1 MAQQQQQVQTKLF
14 TYSVIERKDEIEEKY
29 ERCYVSLQSITNSL
43 NDREYHDALTNHISK
58 DKSQEEIV
66 SLGLLTAILLEPKN
80 ADKIYRD
87 LTLLSRDGLQSVI
100 AHLQQFTLEK
110 WSRLLDNPRKQ
121 LLWLVRE
128 MVRNNIAG
136 VDNLCWNLMRNAAGG
151 DVSPSNVALIEYF
164 LDLYQDH
171 RKWLE
176 RFPWLIASVVYSFL
190 RFIEDH
196 SNLIPLRNKEV
207 AFTISLL
214 RDRFTDCLVIGR
226 DLVRLLQN
234 VSKIPEFE
242 ALWKDLL
249 YNPHSLS
256 TSLTNG
262 VIQILE
268 TRTSRR
274 FLQSRLTPDMERKLV
289 FFTSSV
295 RFGHHKRYQEWFQN
309 KYLNTPE
316 AQSLRSDLI
325 RFIVG
330 LIHPTNELLCSDI
343 IPRWAVIGW
352 LITSCTSNIAL
363 ANAKMALF
371 YDWVCYD
378 PKHDN
383 IMNIEPAILVMLNS
397 LRIHP
402 TVTASLLDFLCRIIP
417 NFYPAQSERIRN
429 GIFVSLRQILD
440 KRVLPSLV
448 PLFTNPRLD
457 GELRAM
463 IQNNFREFCDPPA
476 VEGAALKED
485 DMKDNICISLKEEMS
500 GSENEDVTFS
510 DEESESSPKK
520 LIMIENNSLPIIKP
534 SAKVK
539 LKDKNSLPL
548 DLDKEA
554 LQTLGKELRLETENL
569 FFEKDNERKCEA
581 MEKIVQLIVQ
591 DDEIYPDILAALG
604 SCLSCLLKNQ
614 IEEKNFP
621 SICNDDA
628 LEDSIGKPLFVMFR
642 SLTQFSEDDSRRL
655 QLLSVLAEMRTHQT
669 RIGYLLLYYLQVIS
683 TININSDRK
692 TNKCIKTNVYKEFC
706 ETQEIELNECLLSD
720 LQLCQDDDFS
730 MFCWLVPAVF
740 NNFSKITIGN
750 EEFLHL
756 VVSTVDGAQIQEIIC
771 LILQGKLTMLRAESI
786 PSLINCS
793 LNWETIEQ
801 YFFWQLISAHDI
813 DIKVIL
819 TNISKLDFNNHSEA
833 LTSILLILKR
843 EKPTLDILKPVLCRE
858 IKPLNDQ
865 FVVSV
870 ISSWYLEHGEVVA
883 NLVSELLIS
892 RCPIVSPTKRKRGQG
907 QGLGSRGGVS
917 PPTAERI
924 LGHMERI
931 RSQGTCPVL
940 FRAEGMQKALQIAQ
954 AACTDTQRMLFSNLF
969 QLLEEDEPHVPST
982 INKNSTS
989 GVGVKGRGRKAA
1001 PTFGNSTKRNAKSAL
1016 KDRLSESSEDTSE
1029 EEEVIKPRQT
1039 KKRRKINTVAS
1050 DSD

>member
-29 ERCYVSLQSITNSL
+29 ERCYVSLQSITNNL

-429 GIFVSLRQILD
+429 GIFISLRQILD

-819 TNISKLDFNNHSEA
+819 TNITKLDFNNHSEA

>member
-1 MAQQQQQVQTKLF
+1 MAAQQVQVKLF
-14 TYSVIERKDEIEEKY
+14 TYSVLERKDEIEEKY
-29 ERCYVSLQSITNSL
+29 ERCYQTVQGLTAGL
-43 NDREYHDALTNHISK
+43 NDRECHDALTNHISK
-58 DKSQEEIV
+58 DKSQEEVI
-66 SLGLLTAILLEPKN
+66 SLGLLTAVLLEPKN

-100 AHLQQFTLEK
+100 THLQQFSLEK
-110 WSRLLDNPRKQ
+110 WSRLLDVPRKQ
-121 LLWLVRE
+121 LLWIIRE
-128 MVRNNIAG
+128 MVHNNIAG
-136 VDNLCWNLMRNAAGG
+136 IDNLCWNLMRNAAGG
-151 DVSPSNVALIEYF
+151 DISPTNIALIEYL

-176 RFPWLIASVVYSFL
+176 KFPWLIASVVYSFL

-196 SNLIPLRNKEV
+196 NTLLPLRNREV
-207 AFTISLL
+207 VFTISLL

-226 DLVRLLQN
+226 DLIRLLQN
-234 VSKIPEFE
+234 VSRIPEFE
-242 ALWKDLL
+242 ALWKDLMH
-249 YNPHSLS
+249 NPQSLS
-256 TSLTNG
+256 PNLTNG

-352 LITSCTSNIAL
+352 LITTCTSNIAL

-448 PLFTNPRLD
+448 PLFTNTRID

-463 IQNNFREFCDPPA
+463 IQNTFREFCDPPA
-476 VEGAALKED
+476 FQGDSIKND
-485 DMKDNICISLKEEMS
+485 DEIDTIITSLKNDLLD
-500 GSENEDVTFS
+500 GENEDITFS
-510 DEESESSPKK
+510 DEESETSPKK
-520 LIMIENNSLPIIKP
+520 TMAFDNNSISSIKTTP
-534 SAKVK
+534 VKVK
-539 LKDKNSLPL
+539 LKEKNVLPS

-554 LQTLGKELRLETENL
+554 LQTLSKELRLETETL
-569 FFEKDNERKCEA
+569 YFEKDNERKCEA

-591 DDEIYPDILAALG
+591 DDEIYPDMLAALG

-614 IEEKNFP
+614 IEEKILP
-621 SICNDDA
+621 AIPNDDS
-628 LEDSIGKPLFVMFR
+628 LEDSIGKPIFVMFR
-642 SLTQFSEDDSRRL
+642 SLTQFTEDDSRRL
-655 QLLSVLAEMRTHQT
+655 QLLSLLAEMRTHQT
-669 RIGYLLLYYLQVIS
+669 RIGYLLLYYLQVS
-683 TININSDRK
+683 SLINNNADRK
-692 TNKCIKTNVYKEFC
+692 LNNGIKSHVYKEFC

-720 LQLCQDDDFS
+720 LQLCQEDDAA
-730 MFCWLVPAVF
+730 MFCWLMPAVYNQF
-740 NNFSKITIGN
+740 PKIIVGN
-750 EEFLHL
+750 EDFLHL
-756 VVSTVDGAQIQEIIC
+756 VVSTVDGSQVQEIIC
-771 LILQGKLTMLRAESI
+771 LILQGKLTMFRSDAV
-786 PSLINCS
+786 PSLATCS

-801 YFFWQLISAHDI
+801 FFFWKLVSAHDI

-819 TNISKLDFNNHSEA
+819 SNIVKLDYNNHPET
-833 LTSILLILKR
+833 LTSILLMLKK
-843 EKPTLDILKPVLCRE
+843 EKPTLELLKPILCRE

-865 FVVSV
+865 FVISV
-870 ISSWYLEHGEVVA
+870 ISSWYLEHGEIVA
-883 NLVSELLIS
+883 NLVSQLLIS
-892 RCPIVSPTKRKRGQG
+892 RCPVVSPTKRKRGQG
-907 QGLGSRGGVS
+907 QGLGSRGGVA
-917 PPTAERI
+917 PPSAERI

-931 RSQGTCPVL
+931 RSRGTCPVM

-969 QLLEEDEPHVPST
+969 QLLEEDEPHVPT
-982 INKNSTS
+982 TNKNST
-989 GVGVKGRGRKAA
+989 GGKGRGRKAA
-1001 PTFGNSTKRNAKSAL
+1001 PTFGNSNKKNAKSVI
-1016 KDRLSESSEDTSE
+1016 KDLSESSEESSE

-1039 KKRRKINTVAS
+1039 KKRRKMNAVAS

>member
-1 MAQQQQQVQTKLF
+1 MTAQQQQQLKLF
-14 TYSVIERKDEIEEKY
+14 TYSLIERKDEIEEKY
-29 ERCYVSLQSITNSL
+29 ERCYQTLQSITTGL
-43 NDREYHDALTNHISK
+43 NDREYHDALTSHISK
-58 DKSQEEIV
+58 DKSQEEVI
-66 SLGLLTAILLEPKN
+66 SLGLLTAVLLDTKN

-100 AHLQQFTLEK
+100 SHLQQFTLEK
-110 WSRLLDNPRKQ
+110 WSRLLDAPRKQ

-151 DVSPSNVALIEYF
+151 DISATNIALIEYF

-196 SNLIPLRNKEV
+196 SNLIPLRNREV

-226 DLVRLLQN
+226 DLIRLLQN
-234 VSKIPEFE
+234 VSRIPEFE

-249 YNPHSLS
+249 HNPQSLS
-256 TSLTNG
+256 PTLTNG
-262 VIQILE
+262 IIQILE

-352 LITSCTSNIAL
+352 LITTCTSNIAL

-402 TVTASLLDFLCRIIP
+402 TVTASLLDFLCRIIT

-440 KRVLPSLV
+440 KRVLASLV
-448 PLFTNPRLD
+448 PLFTNPRID

-463 IQNNFREFCDPPA
+463 IQSTFREFCDPPA
-476 VEGAALKED
+476 VQGDPIKND
-485 DMKDNICISLKEEMS
+485 DIMDNLLSSLKNDLIAETDDIS
-500 GSENEDVTFS
+500 FS
-510 DEESESSPKK
+510 DEESETSPKK
-520 LIMIENNSLPIIKP
+520 NIIIENNSAPAINRTTPL
-534 SAKVK
+534 KVK
-539 LKDKNSLPL
+539 LKEKNVLPP

-554 LQTLGKELRLETENL
+554 LQTLTKELRLETETL
-569 FFEKDNERKCEA
+569 YFEKDNERKCEA

-591 DDEIYPDILAALG
+591 DDDIYPEMIAALG
-604 SCLSCLLKNQ
+604 SCVACLLKNQ
-614 IEEKNFP
+614 IEEKIFP
-621 SICNDDA
+621 SVLNDDA

-642 SLTQFSEDDSRRL
+642 SLTQFTEDDSRRL
-655 QLLSVLAEMRTHQT
+655 QLLSLLAEMRTHQT
-669 RIGYLLLYYLQVIS
+669 RIGYLLLYYLQVS
-683 TININSDRK
+683 SLINNNADRK
-692 TNKCIKTNVYKEFC
+692 TNNGIKSHVYKEFC
-706 ETQEIELNECLLSD
+706 ETQEVELNECLLSD
-720 LQLCQDDDFS
+720 LQLCQEDDAS
-730 MFCWLVPAVF
+730 MFCWLIPAVY
-740 NNFSKITIGN
+740 NQFSKIVVGN
-750 EEFLHL
+750 EDFLHL
-756 VVSTVDGAQIQEIIC
+756 VVSTTDGSQIQEIIC
-771 LILQGKLTMLRAESI
+771 LILQGKLNMFRSDAV
-786 PSLINCS
+786 PSLATSS
-793 LNWETIEQ
+793 LDWETMEQ
-801 YFFWQLISAHDI
+801 YFFWQLVFAHGI

-819 TNISKLDFNNHSEA
+819 SNITKLDYNNHPET
-833 LTSILLILKR
+833 LTSILLTLKK
-843 EKPTLDILKPVLCRE
+843 EKPTLDLLKPILCRE

-865 FVVSV
+865 FVISV
-870 ISSWYLEHGEVVA
+870 ISSWYLEHGDNVA
-883 NLVSELLIS
+883 NLVSQLLIS
-892 RCPIVSPTKRKRGQG
+892 RCPVVSPTKRKRGQG
-907 QGLGSRGGVS
+907 QGLGSRGGVA
-917 PPTAERI
+917 PPSAERI

-931 RSQGTCPVL
+931 RSRGTCPVL

-969 QLLEEDEPHVPST
+969 QLLEEDEPHTPT
-982 INKNSTS
+982 TNKNSTS
-989 GVGVKGRGRKAA
+989 GKRGRKAA
-1001 PTFGNSTKRNAKSAL
+1001 PTFGNSNKKNAKSVI
-1016 KDRLSESSEDTSE
+1016 KDLSESSEESSE

-1039 KKRRKINTVAS
+1039 KKRRKINAVAS

>member
-1 MAQQQQQVQTKLF
+1 MAAQQIQVKLF
-14 TYSVIERKDEIEEKY
+14 TYSVVERKDEIEEKY
-29 ERCYVSLQSITNSL
+29 ERCYQTLQTLTTGL

-58 DKSQEEIV
+58 DKSQEEVI
-66 SLGLLTAILLEPKN
+66 SLGLLTAVLLDSKN

-87 LTLLSRDGLQSVI
+87 LTLLSRDGLQSVTL
-100 AHLQQFTLEK
+100 HLQQFTLEK
-110 WSRLLDNPRKQ
+110 WSRLLESPRKQ

-151 DVSPSNVALIEYF
+151 DISPTNIALIEYL
-164 LDLYQDH
+164 LDLYVDH

-196 SNLIPLRNKEV
+196 SNLLLLRNREV

-226 DLVRLLQN
+226 DLIRLLQN
-234 VSKIPEFE
+234 VSRIPEFE
-242 ALWKDLL
+242 TLWKDLL
-249 YNPHSLS
+249 YSPQSLS
-256 TSLTNG
+256 PSLTNG
-262 VIQILE
+262 IIQILE

-352 LITSCTSNIAL
+352 LITTCTSNIAL

-402 TVTASLLDFLCRIIP
+402 TVTASLLDFLCRIIT

-440 KRVLPSLV
+440 KRVLASLV
-448 PLFTNPRLD
+448 PLFTNPRID

-463 IQNNFREFCDPPA
+463 IQSTFREFCDPPA
-476 VEGAALKED
+476 VQGDPIKND
-485 DMKDNICISLKEEMS
+485 DIMDNMLISLKDELV
-500 GSENEDVTFS
+500 SENDDISFS
-510 DEESESSPKK
+510 DEESETSPKK
-520 LIMIENNSLPIIKP
+520 SITLENNSVVPTIKTP
-534 SAKVK
+534 VKVK
-539 LKDKNSLPL
+539 LKEKNVLPPDIDK
-548 DLDKEA
+548 DA
-554 LQTLGKELRLETENL
+554 LQILSKELRLETETL
-569 FFEKDNERKCEA
+569 YFEKDNERKCEA

-614 IEEKNFP
+614 IEEKIFP
-621 SICNDDA
+621 LVLNDEA
-628 LEDSIGKPLFVMFR
+628 LEDSIGKPIFVMFR
-642 SLTQFSEDDSRRL
+642 SLTQFTEEDSRRL
-655 QLLSVLAEMRTHQT
+655 QLFSLLAEMRTHQT
-669 RIGYLLLYYLQVIS
+669 RIGYLLLYYLQVS
-683 TININSDRK
+683 SLINNNSDRK
-692 TNKCIKTNVYKEFC
+692 MNNGIKSHIYKEFC
-706 ETQEIELNECLLSD
+706 ETQEVELNECLLND
-720 LQLCQDDDFS
+720 LQLCQEDDSS
-730 MFCWLVPAVF
+730 MFCWLIPSIY
-740 NNFSKITIGN
+740 NQFSKITVGN
-750 EEFLHL
+750 EDFLHL
-756 VVSTVDGAQIQEIIC
+756 VVSTTDGSQIQELVC
-771 LILQGKLTMLRAESI
+771 LILQGKLSMFRSDAVS
-786 PSLINCS
+786 SLATSS

-801 YFFWQLISAHDI
+801 YFFWQLVTAHDVN
-813 DIKVIL
+813 IKVIL
-819 TNISKLDFNNHSEA
+819 TNITKLDYNNHPET
-833 LTSILLILKR
+833 LTSIMLMLKK
-843 EKPTLDILKPVLCRE
+843 EKPTVDLLVPILCRE

-865 FVVSV
+865 FVISV
-870 ISSWYLEHGEVVA
+870 ISSWYLEHGESVA
-883 NLVSELLIS
+883 NLVSQLLIS
-892 RCPIVSPTKRKRGQG
+892 RCPVVSPTKRKRGQG
-907 QGLGSRGGVS
+907 QGLGSRGGVA
-917 PPTAERI
+917 PPSAERI

-931 RSQGTCPVL
+931 RSRGTCPVL

-969 QLLEEDEPHVPST
+969 QLLEEDEPHTPT
-982 INKNSTS
+982 TNKNST
-989 GVGVKGRGRKAA
+989 GGKGRGRKAA
-1001 PTFGNSTKRNAKSAL
+1001 PTFGNSNKRNAKSVI
-1016 KDRLSESSEDTSE
+1016 KSLSESSEESSE

-1039 KKRRKINTVAS
+1039 KKRRKMNAVAS

>member
-1 MAQQQQQVQTKLF
+1 M
-14 TYSVIERKDEIEEKY
+14 IERKDEIEEKY
-29 ERCYVSLQSITNSL
+29 ERCYQTLQSITTGL
-43 NDREYHDALTNHISK
+43 NDREYHDALTSHISK
-58 DKSQEEIV
+58 DKSQEEVI
-66 SLGLLTAILLEPKN
+66 SLGLLTAVLLDTKN

-100 AHLQQFTLEK
+100 SHLQQFTLEK
-110 WSRLLDNPRKQ
+110 WSRLLDAPRKQ

-151 DVSPSNVALIEYF
+151 DISATNIALIEYF

-196 SNLIPLRNKEV
+196 SNLIPLRNREV

-226 DLVRLLQN
+226 DLIRLLQN
-234 VSKIPEFE
+234 VSRIPEFE

-249 YNPHSLS
+249 HNPQSLS
-256 TSLTNG
+256 PTLTNG
-262 VIQILE
+262 IIQILE

-352 LITSCTSNIAL
+352 LITTCTSNIAL

-402 TVTASLLDFLCRIIP
+402 TVTASLLDFLCRIIT

-440 KRVLPSLV
+440 KRVLASLV
-448 PLFTNPRLD
+448 PLFTNPRID

-463 IQNNFREFCDPPA
+463 IQSTFREFCDPPA
-476 VEGAALKED
+476 VQGDPIKND
-485 DMKDNICISLKEEMS
+485 DIMDNLLSSLKNDLIAETDDIS
-500 GSENEDVTFS
+500 FS
-510 DEESESSPKK
+510 DEESETSPKK
-520 LIMIENNSLPIIKP
+520 NIIIENNSAPAINRTTPL
-534 SAKVK
+534 KVK
-539 LKDKNSLPL
+539 LKEKNVLPP

-554 LQTLGKELRLETENL
+554 LQTLTKELRLETETL
-569 FFEKDNERKCEA
+569 YFEKDNERKCEA

-591 DDEIYPDILAALG
+591 DDDIYPEMIAALG
-604 SCLSCLLKNQ
+604 SCVACLLKNQ
-614 IEEKNFP
+614 IEEKIFP
-621 SICNDDA
+621 SVLNDDA

-642 SLTQFSEDDSRRL
+642 SLTQFTEDDSRRL
-655 QLLSVLAEMRTHQT
+655 QLLSLLAEMRTHQT
-669 RIGYLLLYYLQVIS
+669 RIGYLLLYYLQVS
-683 TININSDRK
+683 SLINNNADRK
-692 TNKCIKTNVYKEFC
+692 TNNGIKSHVYKEFC
-706 ETQEIELNECLLSD
+706 ETQEVELNECLLSD
-720 LQLCQDDDFS
+720 LQLCQEDDAS
-730 MFCWLVPAVF
+730 MFCWLIPAVY
-740 NNFSKITIGN
+740 NQFSKIVVGN
-750 EEFLHL
+750 EDFLHL
-756 VVSTVDGAQIQEIIC
+756 VVSTTDGSQIQEIIC
-771 LILQGKLTMLRAESI
+771 LILQGKLNMFRSDAV
-786 PSLINCS
+786 PSLATSS
-793 LNWETIEQ
+793 LDWETMEQ
-801 YFFWQLISAHDI
+801 YFFWQLVFAHGI

-819 TNISKLDFNNHSEA
+819 SNITKLDYNNHPET
-833 LTSILLILKR
+833 LTSILLTLKK
-843 EKPTLDILKPVLCRE
+843 EKPTLDLLKPILCRE

-865 FVVSV
+865 FVISV
-870 ISSWYLEHGEVVA
+870 ISSWYLEHGDNVA
-883 NLVSELLIS
+883 NLVSQLLIS
-892 RCPIVSPTKRKRGQG
+892 RCPVVSPTKRKRGQG
-907 QGLGSRGGVS
+907 QGLGSRGGVA
-917 PPTAERI
+917 PPSAERI

-931 RSQGTCPVL
+931 RSRGTCPVL

-969 QLLEEDEPHVPST
+969 QLLEEDEPHTPT
-982 INKNSTS
+982 TNKNSTS
-989 GVGVKGRGRKAA
+989 GKRGRKAA
-1001 PTFGNSTKRNAKSAL
+1001 PTFGNSNKKNAKSVI
-1016 KDRLSESSEDTSE
+1016 KDLSESSEESSE

-1039 KKRRKINTVAS
+1039 KKRRKINAVAS

>member
-1 MAQQQQQVQTKLF
+1 MAAQQQQQQQLKLF

-29 ERCYVSLQSITNSL
+29 ERCYQTLQSLTTGL
-43 NDREYHDALTNHISK
+43 NDREYHDALTSHISK
-58 DKSQEEIV
+58 DKSQEEVI
-66 SLGLLTAILLEPKN
+66 SLGLLTAVLLDTKN

-100 AHLQQFTLEK
+100 SHLQQFTLEK
-110 WSRLLDNPRKQ
+110 WSRLLDPPRKQ

-151 DVSPSNVALIEYF
+151 DISTTNIALIEYL

-196 SNLIPLRNKEV
+196 SSLIPLRNREV
-207 AFTISLL
+207 VFTISLL

-226 DLVRLLQN
+226 DLIRLLQN
-234 VSKIPEFE
+234 VSRIQEFE
-242 ALWKDLL
+242 ILWKDLL
-249 YNPHSLS
+249 HNPQSLS
-256 TSLTNG
+256 PSLTNG
-262 VIQILE
+262 IIQILE

-352 LITSCTSNIAL
+352 LITTCTSNIAL

-429 GIFVSLRQILD
+429 GIFISLKQILD
-440 KRVLPSLV
+440 KRVLSSLV
-448 PLFTNPRLD
+448 PLFTNPRID

-463 IQNNFREFCDPPA
+463 IQNTFREFCDPPA
-476 VEGAALKED
+476 VQGDPIKND
-485 DMKDNICISLKEEMS
+485 DIMDNLLISLKDELIS
-500 GSENEDVTFS
+500 DNDDISFS
-510 DEESESSPKK
+510 DEESETSPKK
-520 LIMIENNSLPIIKP
+520 SIILENNSVPAIKTTP
-534 SAKVK
+534 LKVK
-539 LKDKNSLPL
+539 LKEKSIVLPL

-554 LQTLGKELRLETENL
+554 LQTLTKELRLETETL
-569 FFEKDNERKCEA
+569 YFEKDNERKCEA
-581 MEKIVQLIVQ
+581 MEKIVQLIIQ
-591 DDEIYPDILAALG
+591 DDDIYPEMIAALG
-604 SCLSCLLKNQ
+604 SCISCLLKNQ
-614 IEEKNFP
+614 IEEKIFP
-621 SICNDDA
+621 SVLNDDA
-628 LEDSIGKPLFVMFR
+628 LEDSIGKPIFVMFR
-642 SLTQFSEDDSRRL
+642 SLTQFAEEDSRRL
-655 QLLSVLAEMRTHQT
+655 QLFSLLAEMRTHQT
-669 RIGYLLLYYLQVIS
+669 RIGYLLLYYLQVS
-683 TININSDRK
+683 SLMNNNADRK
-692 TNKCIKTNVYKEFC
+692 VNGIKSHVYKEFC
-706 ETQEIELNECLLSD
+706 ETQEVELNECLLSD
-720 LQLCQDDDFS
+720 LQLCQEDDTS
-730 MFCWLVPAVF
+730 MFCWLIPAVYDQ
-740 NNFSKITIGN
+740 FSKITVGN
-750 EEFLHL
+750 EDFLHL
-756 VVSTVDGAQIQEIIC
+756 VVSTIDGSQIQEIIC
-771 LILQGKLTMLRAESI
+771 LILQGKLSMFRSDAV
-786 PSLINCS
+786 PSLATSS
-793 LNWETIEQ
+793 LDWETMEQ
-801 YFFWQLISAHDI
+801 YFFWQLVSAHDI

-819 TNISKLDFNNHSEA
+819 SNITKLDYNNHPET
-833 LTSILLILKR
+833 LTSILLTLKK
-843 EKPTLDILKPVLCRE
+843 EKPTLDLLKPILCRE

-865 FVVSV
+865 FVISV
-870 ISSWYLEHGEVVA
+870 ISSWYLEHGDNVA
-883 NLVSELLIS
+883 NLVSQLLIS
-892 RCPIVSPTKRKRGQG
+892 RCPVVSPTKRKRGQG
-907 QGLGSRGGVS
+907 QGLGSRGGVA
-917 PPTAERI
+917 PPSAERI

-931 RSQGTCPVL
+931 RSRGTCPVL

-969 QLLEEDEPHVPST
+969 QLLEEDEPHTPT
-982 INKNSTS
+982 TNRNSTS
-989 GVGVKGRGRKAA
+989 GKRGRKAA
-1001 PTFGNSTKRNAKSAL
+1001 PTFGNSNKKNAKSVI
-1016 KDRLSESSEDTSE
+1016 KDLSESSEESSE

-1039 KKRRKINTVAS
+1039 KKRRKINAVAS
-1050 DSD
+1050 ESD

>member
-1 MAQQQQQVQTKLF
+1 MAQQQQAQNKLF

-29 ERCYVSLQSITNSL
+29 ERCYLMLQSITNGL
-43 NDREYHDALTNHISK
+43 NDREYHDALTSHISK
-58 DKSQEEIV
+58 DKSQEEVISV
-66 SLGLLTAILLEPKN
+66 GLLTAILLDPKN

-100 AHLQQFTLEK
+100 ANLQQFTLEK
-110 WSRLLDNPRKQ
+110 WSRLLDIPKKQ

-164 LDLYQDH
+164 LDLYQEH

-196 SNLIPLRNKEV
+196 SNLIALRNKEV

-226 DLVRLLQN
+226 DLIRLLQN

-249 YNPHSLS
+249 YNPYSLS

-402 TVTASLLDFLCRIIP
+402 TVTASLLDFLCRIIT

-448 PLFTNPRLD
+448 PLFTNTRLD

-463 IQNNFREFCDPPA
+463 LQSNFREFCDPPA
-476 VEGAALKED
+476 VEGVTLKDD
-485 DMKDNICISLKEEMS
+485 DMKDNIGMSVKEENMS

-510 DEESESSPKK
+510 DEESDMSPKK
-520 LIMIENNSLPIIKP
+520 LIVIENNSIPHV
-534 SAKVK
+534 KVK
-539 LKDKNSLPL
+539 LKDKNSLPP
-548 DLDKEA
+548 DIDKEA
-554 LQTLGKELRLETENL
+554 LQVLGKELRLETENL
-569 FFEKDNERKCEA
+569 YYEKNNERKCEA

-591 DDEIYPDILAALG
+591 DDEIYPDMLAALG
-604 SCLSCLLKNQ
+604 SCLCCLLKNQ
-614 IEEKNFP
+614 IDEKIFP
-621 SICNDDA
+621 VVYNEDA

-642 SLTQFSEDDSRRL
+642 SLTQFAEDDSRRL

-669 RIGYLLLYYLQVIS
+669 RIGYLLLYYLQVI
-683 TININSDRK
+683 TLLNNNSDRK
-692 TNKCIKTNVYKEFC
+692 TNKGIKSNVYKEYC
-706 ETQEIELNECLLSD
+706 ETQDIELNECLLSD
-720 LQLCQDDDFS
+720 LQLCQDDDSS
-730 MFCWLVPAVF
+730 MFCWLVPAVY
-740 NNFSKITIGN
+740 NQFSKITVGN
-750 EEFLHL
+750 EDFLHL
-756 VVSTVDGAQIQEIIC
+756 VVSTVNGSQIQEIIC
-771 LILQGKLTMLRAESI
+771 LILQGKLTMFRAESV
-786 PSLINCS
+786 PALATCS
-793 LNWETIEQ
+793 LNWETLEQ

-819 TNISKLDFNNHSEA
+819 SNITKLDFNNHSEA
-833 LTSILLILKR
+833 LTSILLMLKR
-843 EKPTLDILKPVLCRE
+843 EKPTLDLLKPILCRE

-865 FVVSV
+865 FVISV
-870 ISSWYLEHGEVVA
+870 ISSWYLEHGENIA

-924 LGHMERI
+924 LGHMERV

-940 FRAEGMQKALQIAQ
+940 FRSEGMQKALQIAQ

-969 QLLEEDEPHVPST
+969 QLLEEDEPHVPT
-982 INKNSTS
+982 LANKNSTGGGGG
-989 GVGVKGRGRKAA
+989 GVGKGRGRKAA
-1001 PTFGNSTKRNAKSAL
+1001 PTFGNSNKRNAKSVI
-1016 KDRLSESSEDTSE
+1016 KDPLSESSEDSSE

-1039 KKRRKINTVAS
+1039 KKRRKINAVAS

>member
-819 TNISKLDFNNHSEA
+819 TNITKLDFNNHSEA